1 MSKNCANCGKPSS
14 GASVN
19 GRPFCND
26 PKCIDAVIRATVR
39 PIIEGIRRAGLAE
52 EEK

>member
-26 PKCIDAVIRATVR
+26 PKCIDA
-39 PIIEGIRRAGLAE
+39 RRAGLAE
-52 EEK
+52 EEKP